1 MLIFPS
7 FLLYLLIPFY
17 SLSIVKL
24 ILFHTYPNQDLF
36 ICFLIKQN
44 DGQQWGKSKCKT
56 EATIYKTS
64 NDVPGNTP
72 QDTCHLRQA
81 LRIKRN
87 GYKRPKV
94 TWPAKQ
100 VLKHFY
106 YQYWHDVTVF
116 FRSYLSV
123 QSGGEPW
130 WNFLAQ
136 HLKGPIL
143 PFPQERR
150 GKKKKKHQ
158 RRKRK

>member
-1 MLIFPS
+1 MLS
-7 FLLYLLIPFY
+7 
-17 SLSIVKL
+17 
-24 ILFHTYPNQDLF
+24 HQ
-36 ICFLIKQN
+36 IKWL
-44 DGQQWGKSKCKT
+44 QQWGKSKCKT

-81 LRIKRN
+81 LHIKRN

-94 TWPAKQ
+94 IWPAKQ

-123 QSGGEPW
+123 QWGGEPW

-143 PFPQERR
+143 PLPQERR
-150 GKKKKKHQ
+150 KKQNTRGEKGNRLTKCIKFCKLSPHPQENLNEKSFTLKK
-158 RRKRK
+158 